1 MRRTTL
7 PFVLLFLLTACVT
20 VHIYFPA
27 AAVQKAADRIV
38 DETWGG
44 AAQGSTPGSGVHLDE
59 EYPYQNYASLSLVS
73 VAHAQEADINVSN
86 PAIRAIKARM
96 KQHSEQLQSFMD
108 SKKVGINK
116 DGFLQVLDTGGLG
129 LKERAEVNQLVAAEN
144 QDRQSLYQE
153 IARANNFP
161 ENRVDDIQRIFAKS
175 WRDQAKRG
183 WSIQKDDG
191 QWTTR

>member
-1 MRRTTL
+1 
-7 PFVLLFLLTACVT
+7 
-20 VHIYFPA
+20 
-27 AAVQKAADRIV
+27 
-38 DETWGG
+38 
-44 AAQGSTPGSGVHLDE
+44 
-59 EYPYQNYASLSLVS
+59 
-73 VAHAQEADINVSN
+73 
-86 PAIRAIKARM
+86 M